1 MSTPPPPPGAAAE
14 RAASPDVRWSGLTH
28 IGRVRP
34 NNEDVFLALAVD
46 GHEVRYLGKTGRAS
60 LGASDFVFAVSDG
73 MGGAKSGEFASRIT
87 VDRVTRLFPRA
98 FRLSAAG
105 MGMGF
110 ADVLG
115 ELINQIH
122 DDLSR
127 LGRSYEE
134 CAGMGATLSLAWV
147 TPEWLYFAHLGDSRI
162 YYLPLDGTLTQVTHD
177 HSHVGWLRRNGTPTS
192 ERAKMTEYFER
203 FDDYVLVTTI
213 IEDPVYLSE
222 PFVRTTEYEMSVR
235 PVPVLGY
242 PFTRNDGPT
251 FYRCFPSEETI
262 AEKGYVPHNLP
273 GENTLLDDFAQKHGI
288 PRWVTPMANPPTILI
303 TRMMMPAIA
312 SPLTNLLAPSIE
324 P

>member
-28 IGRVRP
+28 VGRVRT

-98 FRLSAAG
+98 FRLSATG

-115 ELINQIH
+115 ELITQIH

-162 YYLPLDGTLTQVTHD
+162 YYLPAGGGLTQVTHD
-177 HSHVGWLRRNGTPTS
+177 HSHVGWLRRTGRINEREARTHPRRNALQQALGAGHQILDPHIGAVGHRPGDRFLICSDGLVDGLWDRRIEELLMETRNGDP
-192 ERAKMTEYFER
+192 EANHAQ
-203 FDDYVLVTTI
+203 VLVNEAVEASGRDNTTAVVI
-213 IEDPVYLSE
+213 DLAAPATPV
-222 PFVRTTEYEMSVR
+222 
-235 PVPVLGY
+235 
-242 PFTRNDGPT
+242 
-251 FYRCFPSEETI
+251 
-262 AEKGYVPHNLP
+262 
-273 GENTLLDDFAQKHGI
+273 
-288 PRWVTPMANPPTILI
+288 
-303 TRMMMPAIA
+303 
-312 SPLTNLLAPSIE
+312 
-324 P
+324 

>member
-1 MSTPPPPPGAAAE
+1 MSTPPTSSGSAAE

-28 IGRVRP
+28 VGRVRA

-98 FRLSAAG
+98 FRLSATG

-115 ELINQIH
+115 ELITEIH
-122 DDLSR
+122 DDLIR

-162 YYLPLDGTLTQVTHD
+162 YYLPAEGEMTQVTHD
-177 HSHVGWLRRNGTPTS
+177 HSHVGWLRRTGRIN
-192 ERAKMTEYFER
+192 EREARTHPRRNALQQALGAGHQILEPHIGAIGHRPGDR
-203 FDDYVLVTTI
+203 FLICSDGLVDGLWDRRIEELLRENRTGDADANHAQVLVNEAVEASGRDNTTAVVI
-213 IEDPVYLSE
+213 D
-222 PFVRTTEYEMSVR
+222 
-235 PVPVLGY
+235 
-242 PFTRNDGPT
+242 
-251 FYRCFPSEETI
+251 
-262 AEKGYVPHNLP
+262 
-273 GENTLLDDFAQKHGI
+273 
-288 PRWVTPMANPPTILI
+288 
-303 TRMMMPAIA
+303 IA
-312 SPLTNLLAPSIE
+312 SPATPA
-324 P
+324 